1 MHFTAALT
9 VLSTL
14 ATPIAALPTTAQ
26 RAADYKIPAHCGSDP
41 CAGITSTNTTYVCGD
56 YRLGPVK
63 TPRKFPLNNE
73 LRTYER
79 FGELCPVEFLKKWAG
94 SSDSSDSYEY
104 PPSNG
109 FVINSAGAAILGNIT
124 LPVDQKLD
132 RFGSEYGSFLA
143 ALGAPYIERSLP
155 PSNLNTFD
163 GDYPYNYHVYQVTKS
178 FEVGL
183 GPIAPWFEQPGM
195 ETQFLAYISVKDLLA
210 GGYLRRLTPEEYD
223 QKVEYADNYTSGP
236 TRSST

>member
-1 MHFTAALT
+1 MNE
-9 VLSTL
+9 
-14 ATPIAALPTTAQ
+14 Q
-26 RAADYKIPAHCGSDP
+26 YKIPARCGSDP

-56 YRLGPVK
+56 PRLGPVK

-79 FGELCPVEFLKKWAG
+79 FGELCPIEFLKKWAG
-94 SSDSSDSYEY
+94 STDSNDSYEY

-109 FVINSAGAAILGNIT
+109 YVINNAGAAILGNTT
-124 LPVDQKLD
+124 LPVGQKLD

-143 ALGAPYIERSLP
+143 PLGAPYIERSLP
-155 PSNLNTFD
+155 PNNLNTFD
-163 GDYPYNYHVYQVTKS
+163 GDYPYNYYVYQVTKS

-195 ETQFLAYISVKDLLA
+195 GTQFLAYMKVKDLLA

-223 QKVEYADNYTSGP
+223 EKVEYADSYTSGP
-236 TRSST
+236 SEPSS